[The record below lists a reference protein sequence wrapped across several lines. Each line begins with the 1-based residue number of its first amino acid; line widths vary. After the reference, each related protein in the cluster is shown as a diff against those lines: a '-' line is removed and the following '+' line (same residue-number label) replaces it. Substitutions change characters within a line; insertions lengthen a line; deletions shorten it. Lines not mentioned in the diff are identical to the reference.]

1 MELDLNKL
9 KRYSLSSRKS
19 KVEADQFGKRFKVDG
34 GLDALFDSIP
44 RVLGGKDFF
53 GLVNRWGEARDRG
66 NSVIVGMGAHV
77 IKVGLSPLIIQLME
91 EGWIT
96 HIAVTGAFLVHDV
109 EVALLGCTSEDVVEQ
124 LADGSFGMVEDT
136 TRLINLAVRDG
147 ATKGSGLALS
157 VAERMESEKL
167 PLIGKSILAASMKL
181 GVGLSAHV
189 ALGTDITHMHPEADG
204 ASIGKCSMK
213 DFHTFTKAVMEM
225 EGGLYLNVG
234 SAVILPEVFLKAVS
248 MARNLGSSLK
258 DITTG
263 AMDFNRHYRVEENV
277 VRRPVLQGGKGV
289 YLIGHHEIMIPL
301 ISAALLDR
309 GRGHE

>member
-1 MELDLNKL
+1 
-9 KRYSLSSRKS
+9 
-19 KVEADQFGKRFKVDG
+19 VD
-34 GLDALFDSIP
+34 
-44 RVLGGKDFF
+44 
-53 GLVNRWGEARDRG
+53 
-66 NSVIVGMGAHV
+66 
-77 IKVGLSPLIIQLME
+77 
-91 EGWIT
+91 
-96 HIAVTGAFLVHDV
+96 
-109 EVALLGCTSEDVVEQ
+109 EQ

-147 ATKGSGLALS
+147 ATKGLGLALS
-157 VAERMESEKL
+157 VAERMEAEKL

-258 DITTG
+258 DISTG

-277 VRRPVLQGGKGV
+277 VRRPVLLGGKGV

-301 ISAALLDR
+301 ISAALLD
-309 GRGHE
+309 GRRDHE

>member
-19 KVEADQFGKRFKVDG
+19 KVETDQFGKRFKMDG

-53 GLVNRWGEARDRG
+53 DLVNRWGEARDRG
-66 NSVIVGMGAHV
+66 NSIIVGMGAHV

-96 HIAVTGAFLVHDV
+96 HLSVTGAFLVHDV

-147 ATKGSGLALS
+147 ATKGLGLALS
-157 VAERMESEKL
+157 VAERMEAEKL

-258 DITTG
+258 DISTG

-277 VRRPVLQGGKGV
+277 VRRPVLLGGKGV

-301 ISAALLDR
+301 ISAALLD
-309 GRGHE
+309 GRRDHE